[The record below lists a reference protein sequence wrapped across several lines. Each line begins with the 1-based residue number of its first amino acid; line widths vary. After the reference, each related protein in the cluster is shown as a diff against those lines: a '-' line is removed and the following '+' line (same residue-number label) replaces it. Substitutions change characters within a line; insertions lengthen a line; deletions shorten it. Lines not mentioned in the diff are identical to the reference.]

1 MLEQVNRLSRP
12 HPVHPLGPF
21 FSART
26 GSGGGDQGGE
36 EEKGVQVCIAPD
48 ERHFFVAF
56 SFFFQ
61 VRAEEPI
68 SKIHRIRRPIPADI
82 FSAGLGHDE
91 EKRFSACQNL
101 LVIYLFASESLSGA

>member
-36 EEKGVQVCIAPD
+36 EEKGVQVCIA
-48 ERHFFVAF
+48 RKTFFR
-56 SFFFQ
+56 SFFLFFQ